1 MYLHQRVFTLFFFKH
16 IHTFDASAKKRHA
29 LNFQPHLQLSLKVHP
44 APTSLLHRALS
55 CLVLSGHGHAKDF
68 SFGVYLLFGFS
79 YLQQETEQKQWL
91 NETPGKC
98 QLKYQDQPPNFSK
111 ILMIDKYFSG
121 DSGDRFV
128 VIFPSLS
135 TFLRLWIWV
144 GNKILSFR
152 KPKVSQTPPKL
163 QRIEVEVSVALVF
176 VCVLNMYL
184 FPVVSNGV

>member
-1 MYLHQRVFTLFFFKH
+1 MYLHQRCFNEGL
-16 IHTFDASAKKRHA
+16 RHA
-29 LNFQPHLQLSLKVHP
+29 LNFQAHLQLSLKVHP

-91 NETPGKC
+91 NETPLKC
-98 QLKYQDQPPNFSK
+98 QLNCQDQPTNFSQ
-111 ILMIDKYFSG
+111 ILMIFSSISG

-135 TFLRLWIWV
+135 TFLNALDLGP
-144 GNKILSFR
+144 GNKICRLLR
-152 KPKVSQTPPKL
+152 PKVSQTPPKL
-163 QRIEVEVSVALVF
+163 QRIEVEVLVRLDSIDVVLLWF
-176 VCVLNMYL
+176 LCV
-184 FPVVSNGV
+184 F